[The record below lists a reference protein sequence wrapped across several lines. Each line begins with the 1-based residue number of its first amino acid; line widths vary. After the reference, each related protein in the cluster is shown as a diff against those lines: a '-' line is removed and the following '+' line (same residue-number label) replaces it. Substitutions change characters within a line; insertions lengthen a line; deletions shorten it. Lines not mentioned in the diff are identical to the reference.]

1 MRVIPFYDI
10 YKSQMIAKAAQWI
23 GMRRKQEDA
32 YVVKFFPD
40 GVLAVVCDGMGGHH
54 DGAMASTLATEAFLR
69 SFEKNKSMAPG
80 PRLRLALDDANE
92 AVRDSFE
99 SRGVYGGTT
108 LVAAFAGAGV
118 LRWVSVGDSAL
129 YLWRGGRLI
138 RLNQDHSYR
147 DVFRAYIGAG
157 MTAQEALR
165 RGHVLRCAVTGEPL
179 DMVDAPE
186 IPYPLLPNDRVLLA
200 SDGCEDLLAPEM
212 LTNVGRSILENRDG
226 SLPVAIIEACQAL
239 DDPYADNTT
248 IVTIDI

>member
-1 MRVIPFYDI
+1 
-10 YKSQMIAKAAQWI
+10 MIAKAAQWI

-32 YVVKFFPD
+32 YVVKFFRE

-54 DGAMASTLATEAFLR
+54 DGALASTLASEAYVK
-69 SFEKNKSMAPG
+69 SFEKNDDLPMLQ
-80 PRLRLALDDANE
+80 RMRQALDDANE
-92 AVRDSFE
+92 AVRKSFE

-108 LVAAFAGAGV
+108 LVAAFAGGGV

-129 YLWRGGRLI
+129 YLWRHGRLL

-147 DVFRAYIGAG
+147 DVYRAYIGAG

-165 RGHVLRCAVTGEPL
+165 RGHVLRCAVTGEAL
-179 DMVDAPE
+179 DLVDAPS
-186 IPYPLLPNDRVLLA
+186 IPYPLLPEDRIVLTT
-200 SDGCEDLLAPEM
+200 DGSEDILAPEL
-212 LTNVGRSILENRDG
+212 LTNVGRNILNNREG

-248 IVTIDI
+248 IVSIDV